1 VHAAGVL
8 RSLAIRPVHF
18 QAIRSDSMHFRW
30 IPGPWKPTCML
41 GVLCITQLNESLL
54 VTKREPRVLKFQLH
68 GS

>member
-1 VHAAGVL
+1 MQPVCFGRWQSVL
-8 RSLAIRPVHF
+8 CTSKRSGAIPCTSVE
-18 QAIRSDSMHFRW
+18 